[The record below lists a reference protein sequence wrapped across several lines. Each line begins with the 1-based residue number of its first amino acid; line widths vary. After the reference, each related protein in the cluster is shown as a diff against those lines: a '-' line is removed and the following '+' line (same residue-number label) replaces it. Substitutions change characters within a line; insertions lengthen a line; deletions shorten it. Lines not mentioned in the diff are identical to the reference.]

1 MLKEYEKQWF
11 RMLVETDK
19 ADPKFAGCVENI
31 YLALIDRDEEVEN
44 LKKELALY
52 KKKLKEEVE
61 QELAIESTNP
71 ILKVPILECGL
82 PYYIAKDLW
91 YSRYEFDN
99 LGEVLRFTRKELLSI
114 RGFGG
119 KRLAVLESFLEEHG
133 LKFEK

>member
-91 YSRYEFDN
+91 NSRYEFEN
-99 LGEVLRFTRKELLSI
+99 LGEVLKFTRKELLSI

-119 KRLAVLESFLEEHG
+119 KRLAVLEGFLEEHG
-133 LKFEK
+133 LKLEK